1 MYKYSIIVPT
11 YNAEKF
17 IIKCAESLK
26 NQLFKD
32 YEVLFI
38 NDGSTDDTLNILN
51 DYIKNNKLENFKI
64 ITKKNGGVSS
74 SRNCGIKHAKGE
86 FLLAVDSDDFVCE
99 DFLTKIDAAI
109 NDKVD
114 ILIFSFYE
122 YFNDDFI
129 NKKIGINFVN
139 DDIKKNAM
147 ISAPAQ
153 WNKAIRRDLFLKNN
167 ISFPDGLIYEDL
179 GTIPKLYLLT
189 DKIKFIDEYIYYYRQ
204 QENSIMHTFNEKIFN
219 IYPILENLKDY
230 YDKNDEKKKYINELE
245 KIFIYNIFFIVN
257 TLGSV
262 KYRQKLKYQKDSIIF
277 LKNNYPRWYKNPYLK
292 REKIKTRLHILIMK
306 YNFLLPIYD
315 LIRGMK

>member
-1 MYKYSIIVPT
+1 MFKYSIIVPT

-26 NQLFKD
+26 NQNFKD

-51 DYIKNNKLENFKI
+51 NYIKNNKLDNFKV
-64 ITKKNGGVSS
+64 ITKKNEGVSS
-74 SRNCGIKHAKGE
+74 SRNYGIKHAKGE
-86 FLLAVDSDDFVCE
+86 FLLAVDSDDFVSE
-99 DFLTKIDAAI
+99 DFLTKIDEAV
-109 NDKVD
+109 NEDVD

-122 YFNDDFI
+122 YFNDD
-129 NKKIGINFVN
+129 NKRKKIGISSSCEN
-139 DDIKKNAM
+139 IKRNAM

-153 WNKAIRRDLFLKNN
+153 WNKAIRRELFIKNN
-167 ISFPDGLIYEDL
+167 IFFPEGLIYEDL

-230 YDKNDEKKKYINELE
+230 YDKNDIKKLYTNELE
-245 KIFIYNIFFIVN
+245 KIFIYNTFFIVN
-257 TLGSV
+257 TLGCV
-262 KYRQKLKYQKDSIIF
+262 KFKQKLRYQNDSIKFLNKIYPKWYRNTY
-277 LKNNYPRWYKNPYLK
+277 LKN
-292 REKIKTRLHILIMK
+292 EKFKTRLHILIMK
-306 YNFLLPIYD
+306 YNFLLSIYN
-315 LIRGMK
+315 LIRGII

>member
-11 YNAEKF
+11 YNAENF

-26 NQLFKD
+26 NQNFKN

-51 DYIKNNKLENFKI
+51 HFIKDNKLKNFKI
-64 ITKKNGGVSS
+64 ITKENGGVSS
-74 SRNCGIKHAKGE
+74 SRNCGINNAKGE
-86 FLLAVDSDDFVCE
+86 FLLAVDSDDFVSK
-99 DFLTKIDAAI
+99 DFLKKIDNAV
-109 NDKVD
+109 NDDVD
-114 ILIFSFYE
+114 ILIFSFFE
-122 YFNDDFI
+122 YFNDNNK
-129 NKKIGINFVN
+129 NKKIGINSISEN
-139 DDIKKNAM
+139 IKKNAI

-179 GTIPKLYLLT
+179 GTLPKLYLLT

-204 QENSIMHTFNEKIFN
+204 QENSIMHTFNKKIFN

-230 YDKNDEKKKYINELE
+230 YDKNDEMKEYTNELE
-245 KIFIYNIFFIVN
+245 KIFIYNTFFIVN
-257 TLGSV
+257 TLGCV
-262 KYRQKLKYQKDSIIF
+262 KFNQKLKYQNESIKF
-277 LKNNYPRWYKNPYLK
+277 LKKNYPKWYRNPYLK
-292 REKIKTRLHILIMK
+292 SEKFKTRLHILIMK

>member
-51 DYIKNNKLENFKI
+51 NYIKNNKLENFKI

-122 YFNDDFI
+122 YFNDDFK

-167 ISFPDGLIYEDL
+167 ISFPSGLIYEDL
-179 GTIPKLYLLT
+179 STIPKLYLLT